1 MMLVTHGEAT
11 ADESYLQI
19 WKGNAGS
26 QGTWWY
32 LELVDSVAL
41 QSADIGKANK
51 P

>member
-1 MMLVTHGEAT
+1 MMLVTHGKAT

-32 LELVDSVAL
+32 LELVDGAL
-41 QSADIGKANK
+41 QSADIGKATK